1 METLF
6 LRQETYKVR
15 KWVGVGRDDKDGH
28 KVLDYQLSA
37 TSKSRDFR
45 VFSLPLGIYTVKL
58 ATANAFH
65 IR

>member
-6 LRQETYKVR
+6 LRQETYKVT

-37 TSKSRDFR
+37 TSKSRDFH
-45 VFSLPLGIYTVKL
+45 VFSLPLGI
-58 ATANAFH
+58 
-65 IR
+65 